1 MPRTTLDLDA
11 TVLSKLR
18 RRSKEQSKS
27 MGQVASEV
35 LAVGLN
41 EAPAQERPPLD
52 LVRRRM
58 GSFKIDLEDKE
69 AIARLLDAEELERG
83 SA

>member
-1 MPRTTLDLDA
+1 MPRTTLDIDA
-11 TVLSKLR
+11 TVLKRLR

-41 EAPAQERPPLD
+41 DAPIQGAPPLE
-52 LVRRRM
+52 LVRRPM
-58 GSFKIDLEDKE
+58 GSFKIDLEDKG
-69 AIARLLDAEELERG
+69 AIAKLLDAEELERG